1 MTDENASIPT
11 GSGPGCGGVAL
22 YILSG
27 VVSLFTAG
35 MVALY
40 GLIFI
45 NPNVPFNP
53 FPPATLPATAA
64 LPSLTATSMLV
75 LPPTWTPTATFAAQA
90 AGTDTATLPPGT
102 LAPTQTPVVEL
113 SSTATILPTDTATVP
128 PTATATALPDVTPS
142 LTSTATVPPTAT
154 ATALPSATPSPTYT
168 PTETP
173 YPVALSSSGVVAMQ
187 APDPRGCSY
196 AGVAGQV
203 FGPNNGAPIIGLL
216 IHLQGKWGSKTFN
229 ANGTAGAPP
238 DAVTGT
244 ATTFG
249 PGGYELV
256 LGTAPVAS
264 QGTLWIQVRDA
275 NGQPLSALV
284 GLTTYADCTQNLLL
298 VNFNQVH

>member
-1 MTDENASIPT
+1 
-11 GSGPGCGGVAL
+11 
-22 YILSG
+22 
-27 VVSLFTAG
+27 
-35 MVALY
+35 
-40 GLIFI
+40 
-45 NPNVPFNP
+45 
-53 FPPATLPATAA
+53 
-64 LPSLTATSMLV
+64 
-75 LPPTWTPTATFAAQA
+75 
-90 AGTDTATLPPGT
+90 
-102 LAPTQTPVVEL
+102 
-113 SSTATILPTDTATVP
+113 
-128 PTATATALPDVTPS
+128 
-142 LTSTATVPPTAT
+142 
-154 ATALPSATPSPTYT
+154 
-168 PTETP
+168 
-173 YPVALSSSGVVAMQ
+173 MQ